1 MRCQFSGMYM
11 YDQRLIV
18 ILFSCCYRMSKLF
31 VGIISAYYSVVKHEV
46 NIDNVGRALV
56 IATLTHESAIK

>member
-1 MRCQFSGMYM
+1 
-11 YDQRLIV
+11 
-18 ILFSCCYRMSKLF
+18 MSKLF